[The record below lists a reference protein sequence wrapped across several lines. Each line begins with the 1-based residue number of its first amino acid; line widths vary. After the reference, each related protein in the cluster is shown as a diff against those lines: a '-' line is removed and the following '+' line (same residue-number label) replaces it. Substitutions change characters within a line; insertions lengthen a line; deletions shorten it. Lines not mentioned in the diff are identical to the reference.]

1 MCHLQ
6 TLKSDLKISSALKL
20 RKLKVSSA
28 LKKCLYL
35 TVNACKQMRVNKCL
49 KIQCGVVKGD
59 IRVRQSKPTLKNDH
73 HNNKSKV

>member
-6 TLKSDLKISSALKL
+6 TLKLDLKICSALKL

-35 TVNACKQMRVNKCL
+35 TVNACKQMRVNA
-49 KIQCGVVKGD
+49 
-59 IRVRQSKPTLKNDH
+59 
-73 HNNKSKV
+73 

>member
-6 TLKSDLKISSALKL
+6 TLKLDLKICSALKL

-35 TVNACKQMRVNKCL
+35 TVNACKQMRVNACKCL
-49 KIQCGVVKGD
+49 KM
-59 IRVRQSKPTLKNDH
+59 PKNTMR
-73 HNNKSKV
+73 SCQR